1 MDELEGK
8 DLELRISKPGHP
20 KDCLEELR
28 ALAFGYSETSFEY
41 IFSFD
46 RNHPLTTHQLEEW
59 VSKHTSRYLVIDLK
73 TRKILRPK
81 P

>member
-1 MDELEGK
+1 MDELEGR

-20 KDCLEELR
+20 KDCLKELR
-28 ALAFGYSETSFEY
+28 ELAVEHDETSFEY

-46 RNHPLTTHQLEEW
+46 KDHPLTEAQLEKC
-59 VSKHTSRYLVIDLK
+59 VSKHTSRYLLIDLR
-73 TRKILRPK
+73 TRKILRPG